1 MNEESE
7 GIFSCKGMCWI
18 TGALLGFAA
27 YLVLRGRWEMS
38 FIVALIVGLAV
49 LVAVAMLL
57 RAVFCR
63 EVEETAGGFA
73 AMAAQRSEER
83 KKFEADR
90 AEARAE
96 AAAGKAAKAEA
107 DAEAAEE
114 ATKAEAEAKAAEE
127 AAAAAKAEADAEAE
141 AEAAKAAAAEAAAK
155 AEADAEAAQAAK
167 PAAKSAKSA
176 SGTTKPER
184 KPVAPDGKPEM
195 LSGPR
200 EGGADDLKMIKGIGP
215 KLEQL
220 LNSLGV
226 YHFDQIAGWR
236 KKEVEW
242 MDDNLKG
249 FKGRVSRDEWVKQA
263 KVLAKGGTTDFASK
277 VKKGG
282 VY

>member
-18 TGALLGFAA
+18 TGGLLGFAA
-27 YLVLRGRWEMS
+27 YLILRGRWEMS

-90 AEARAE
+90 AEAKAE
-96 AAAGKAAKAEA
+96 AAAGKAAKAK
-107 DAEAAEE
+107 AAEE
-114 ATKAEAEAKAAEE
+114 AAKAEAEAEAAKAAA
-127 AAAAAKAEADAEAE
+127 AAAAAKAEADAEA
-141 AEAAKAAAAEAAAK
+141 
-155 AEADAEAAQAAK
+155 AK
-167 PAAKSAKSA
+167 PAAKAAQSA
-176 SGTTKPER
+176 SGPARAGR